1 MISLLYFTVQ
11 VKLLKLRRLPLK
23 SSESNLFTSF
33 AAVVSTA
40 PDQPYSFLPS
50 LAGFVAT

>member
-11 VKLLKLRRLPLK
+11 VKPLELLRLPLT
-23 SSESNLFTSF
+23 SSESNLFASF
-33 AAVVSTA
+33 ATVVSMA